1 MISCYYDIVL
11 RKRKGWKNIMKKQF
25 KVLARLVTT
34 AVMAAA
40 LSGCSS
46 QGAGKKKTPEKKISL
61 SEKAKTLTEGESF
74 TLMVKNGSE
83 KMDAKSKNPSIAALE
98 KVAKTKA
105 DYKVTAVKAGETEIV
120 FKKDSKTYSCKVTV
134 NAKPVSVDKTTVQ
147 SSQNKVSQS
156 QPSNTNNG
164 TSTGSSTQAS
174 GSSSHNAAISKS
186 QSKNSVQSSNTPRKT
201 NTPSN
206 ASRNRSNASSNRRTP
221 STQSSQNN
229 NARQS
234 QSKSGRSSGSSGN
247 SVTTR
252 ETKRTY
258 NNPSDPEHS
267 GYVSDY
273 EGFSGHDD
281 WTAIDDND

>member
-1 MISCYYDIVL
+1 
-11 RKRKGWKNIMKKQF
+11 MKKQVKIIGVVAAVAVIATAGF
-25 KVLARLVTT
+25 FALGARE
-34 AVMAAA
+34 
-40 LSGCSS
+40 
-46 QGAGKKKTPEKKISL
+46 KKAPEKKISL

-74 TLMVKNGSE
+74 TLKVKNGDS
-83 KMDAKSKNPSIAALE
+83 KVSAKTKDKDVASVE

-120 FKKDSKTYSCKVTV
+120 FRKDNKTYSCKVTV
-134 NAKPVSVDKTTVQ
+134 NAKPVPVDKTTVQ

-164 TSTGSSTQAS
+164 TPTGSSTQAS

-206 ASRNRSNASSNRRTP
+206 TSRNRSNASSNRRTP

-281 WTAIDDND
+281 WTAIDDNDYLKMQLINAMKIY

>member
-11 RKRKGWKNIMKKQF
+11 RKRKGWKNIMKKQVKIIGGVAAVAVIATAGF
-25 KVLARLVTT
+25 FALGARE
-34 AVMAAA
+34 
-40 LSGCSS
+40 
-46 QGAGKKKTPEKKISL
+46 KKAPEKKISL

-74 TLMVKNGSE
+74 TLKVKNGSE
-83 KMDAKSKNPSIAALE
+83 KMDAKSKNPSVAALE
-98 KVAKTKA
+98 KVDKTKA

-134 NAKPVSVDKTTVQ
+134 NAKPVPVDKTTVQ

-164 TSTGSSTQAS
+164 TPTGSSTQAS

-234 QSKSGRSSGSSGN
+234 QSKSGRNSGSSGN
-247 SVTTR
+247 SVTTKKTGER
-252 ETKRTY
+252 KPYGNDGNYYE
-258 NNPSDPEHS
+258 
-267 GYVSDY
+267 DY

>member
-1 MISCYYDIVL
+1 
-11 RKRKGWKNIMKKQF
+11 MKKQVKIIGGVAAVAVIATAGF
-25 KVLARLVTT
+25 FALGARE
-34 AVMAAA
+34 
-40 LSGCSS
+40 
-46 QGAGKKKTPEKKISL
+46 KKAPEKKISL

-74 TLMVKNGSE
+74 TLKVKNGDS
-83 KMDAKSKNPSIAALE
+83 KVSAKTKDKDVASVE

-120 FKKDSKTYSCKVTV
+120 FRKDNKTYSCKVTV
-134 NAKPVSVDKTTVQ
+134 NAKPVPVDKTTVQ

-164 TSTGSSTQAS
+164 TPTGSSTQAS

-206 ASRNRSNASSNRRTP
+206 TSRNRSNASSNRRTP

>member
-1 MISCYYDIVL
+1 
-11 RKRKGWKNIMKKQF
+11 MKKQF

-61 SEKAKTLTEGESF
+61 SEKAKTLNEGESF
-74 TLMVKNGSE
+74 TLKVKNG
-83 KMDAKSKNPSIAALE
+83 DSKTKAESKDTSVASVE
-98 KVAKTKA
+98 KVAKTA
-105 DYKVTAVKAGETEIV
+105 ENYKVTAVKAGETEIV

-134 NAKPVSVDKTTVQ
+134 NAKPVPVDKTTVQ

-164 TSTGSSTQAS
+164 TPTGSSTQAS

-206 ASRNRSNASSNRRTP
+206 ASRNRSNASSNRRTT

-234 QSKSGRSSGSSGN
+234 QSKSGRNSGSSGN
-247 SVTTR
+247 SVTTKKTGER
-252 ETKRTY
+252 KPYGNDGNYYE
-258 NNPSDPEHS
+258 
-267 GYVSDY
+267 DY

>member
-11 RKRKGWKNIMKKQF
+11 RKRKGWKSIMKKQVKIIGGVAAVAVIATAGF
-25 KVLARLVTT
+25 FALGARE
-34 AVMAAA
+34 
-40 LSGCSS
+40 
-46 QGAGKKKTPEKKISL
+46 KKAPEKKISL

-74 TLMVKNGSE
+74 TLKVKNGDS
-83 KMDAKSKNPSIAALE
+83 KVSAKTKDKDVASVE

-120 FKKDSKTYSCKVTV
+120 FRKDNKTYSCKVTV
-134 NAKPVSVDKTTVQ
+134 NAKPVPVDKTTVQ

-164 TSTGSSTQAS
+164 TPTGSSTQAS

-186 QSKNSVQSSNTPRKT
+186 KSKNSVHSSITQRKT

-206 ASRNRSNASSNRRTP
+206 TSRNRSNASSNRRTP

>member
-11 RKRKGWKNIMKKQF
+11 RKRKGWKNIMKKQV
-25 KVLARLVTT
+25 KIIGGVAAVAVIAT
-34 AVMAAA
+34 AGFFA
-40 LSGCSS
+40 L
-46 QGAGKKKTPEKKISL
+46 GAGKKKAPEKKISL

-74 TLMVKNGSE
+74 TLKVKNGSE

-134 NAKPVSVDKTTVQ
+134 NAKPVPVDKTTVQ

-164 TSTGSSTQAS
+164 TPTGSSTQAS

-206 ASRNRSNASSNRRTP
+206 TSRNRSDASSNRRTP

-234 QSKSGRSSGSSGN
+234 QSKSGRNSGSSGN
-247 SVTTR
+247 SVTTKKTGER
-252 ETKRTY
+252 KPYGNDGNYYE
-258 NNPSDPEHS
+258 
-267 GYVSDY
+267 DY

>member
-11 RKRKGWKNIMKKQF
+11 RKRKGWKSIMKKQVKIIGGVAAVAVIATAGF
-25 KVLARLVTT
+25 FALGARE
-34 AVMAAA
+34 
-40 LSGCSS
+40 
-46 QGAGKKKTPEKKISL
+46 KKAPEKKISL

-74 TLMVKNGSE
+74 TLKVKNGDS
-83 KMDAKSKNPSIAALE
+83 KVSAKTKDKDVASVE

-120 FKKDSKTYSCKVTV
+120 FRKDNKTYSCKVTV
-134 NAKPVSVDKTTVQ
+134 NAKPVPVDKTTVQ

-164 TSTGSSTQAS
+164 TPTGSSTQAS

-206 ASRNRSNASSNRRTP
+206 TSRNRSNASSNRRTP

>member
-11 RKRKGWKNIMKKQF
+11 RKRKGWKNIMKKQI
-25 KVLARLVTT
+25 KIIGGVAAVAVIAT
-34 AVMAAA
+34 AGFFA
-40 LSGCSS
+40 L
-46 QGAGKKKTPEKKISL
+46 GAGKKKAPEKKISL

-74 TLMVKNGSE
+74 TLKVKNGSE

-134 NAKPVSVDKTTVQ
+134 NAKPVPVDKTTVQ

-164 TSTGSSTQAS
+164 TPTGSSTQAS

-234 QSKSGRSSGSSGN
+234 QSKSGRNSGSSGN
-247 SVTTR
+247 SVTTKKTGER
-252 ETKRTY
+252 KPYGNDGNYYE
-258 NNPSDPEHS
+258 
-267 GYVSDY
+267 DY

>member
-11 RKRKGWKNIMKKQF
+11 RKRKGWKNIMKKQVKIIGGVAAVAVIATASF
-25 KVLARLVTT
+25 FALGARE
-34 AVMAAA
+34 
-40 LSGCSS
+40 
-46 QGAGKKKTPEKKISL
+46 KKAPEKEISL

-74 TLMVKNGSE
+74 TLKVKNGDSKTSARSKDEDIASVE
-83 KMDAKSKNPSIAALE
+83 KI
-98 KVAKTKA
+98 AKTKA
-105 DYKVTAVKAGETEIV
+105 DYKVTGVKAGTTEIV
-120 FKKDSKTYSCKVTV
+120 FKKASKDITCKVTV
-134 NAKPVSVDKTTVQ
+134 NAKSVPVDKTTVQ

-156 QPSNTNNG
+156 KPSNTNNG
-164 TSTGSSTQAS
+164 TPT

-206 ASRNRSNASSNRRTP
+206 ASRKRSDASSNRRTP

-229 NARQS
+229 NARQN
-234 QSKSGRSSGSSGN
+234 QSKSGRNSDSSGN
-247 SVTTR
+247 SVTTKKTGER
-252 ETKRTY
+252 KPYGNDGNYYE
-258 NNPSDPEHS
+258 
-267 GYVSDY
+267 DY

>member
-1 MISCYYDIVL
+1 
-11 RKRKGWKNIMKKQF
+11 MKKQV

-34 AVMAAA
+34 AVMVAA

-46 QGAGKKKTPEKKISL
+46 QEAGKKETPEKEISL

-74 TLMVKNGSE
+74 TLKVKNGSE

-134 NAKPVSVDKTTVQ
+134 NAKPVPVDKTTVQ

-164 TSTGSSTQAS
+164 TPTGSSTQAS

-206 ASRNRSNASSNRRTP
+206 ASRNRSDASSNRRTP

-234 QSKSGRSSGSSGN
+234 QSKSGRSSDSSGN

>member
-1 MISCYYDIVL
+1 MGE
-11 RKRKGWKNIMKKQF
+11 KRKGWKNIMKKQF

-74 TLMVKNGSE
+74 TLKVKNGSE

-120 FKKDSKTYSCKVTV
+120 FKKDSKKKDSKTYSCKVTV
-134 NAKPVSVDKTTVQ
+134 NAKPVPVDKTTVQ

-164 TSTGSSTQAS
+164 TPTGSSTQAS

-234 QSKSGRSSGSSGN
+234 QSKSGRNSGSSGN
-247 SVTTR
+247 SVTTKKTGER
-252 ETKRTY
+252 KPYGNDGNYYE
-258 NNPSDPEHS
+258 
-267 GYVSDY
+267 DY

>member
-11 RKRKGWKNIMKKQF
+11 RKRKGWKSIMKKQVKIIGGVAAVAVIATAGF
-25 KVLARLVTT
+25 FALGARE
-34 AVMAAA
+34 
-40 LSGCSS
+40 
-46 QGAGKKKTPEKKISL
+46 KKAPEKKISL

-74 TLMVKNGSE
+74 TLKVKNGDS
-83 KMDAKSKNPSIAALE
+83 KVSAKTKDKDVASVE

-120 FKKDSKTYSCKVTV
+120 FRKENKTYSCKVSV
-134 NAKPVSVDKTTVQ
+134 KAKPVPVDKTTVQ

-164 TSTGSSTQAS
+164 TPTGSSTQAS

-206 ASRNRSNASSNRRTP
+206 TSRNRSNASSNRRTP

>member
-11 RKRKGWKNIMKKQF
+11 RKRKGWKSIMKKQVKIIGGVAAVAVIATAGF
-25 KVLARLVTT
+25 FALGARE
-34 AVMAAA
+34 
-40 LSGCSS
+40 
-46 QGAGKKKTPEKKISL
+46 KKAPEKKISL

-74 TLMVKNGSE
+74 TLKVKNGDS
-83 KMDAKSKNPSIAALE
+83 KVSAKTKDKDVASVE

-120 FKKDSKTYSCKVTV
+120 FRKDNKTYSCKVTV
-134 NAKPVSVDKTTVQ
+134 NAKPVPVDKTTVQ

-164 TSTGSSTQAS
+164 TPTGSSTQAS

-206 ASRNRSNASSNRRTP
+206 TSRNRSNASYNRRTP

>member
-1 MISCYYDIVL
+1 
-11 RKRKGWKNIMKKQF
+11 MKKQV
-25 KVLARLVTT
+25 KIIGGV
-34 AVMAAA
+34 AAA
-40 LSGCSS
+40 AVIATAGFFAL
-46 QGAGKKKTPEKKISL
+46 GARKKKAPEKKISL
-61 SEKAKTLTEGESF
+61 SEKVKTLTEGDSF
-74 TLMVKNGSE
+74 TLKVKNGDS
-83 KMDAKSKNPSIAALE
+83 KVSAKSKDKDVASVE

-134 NAKPVSVDKTTVQ
+134 NAKPVPVDKTTVQ

-164 TSTGSSTQAS
+164 TPTGSSTQAS

-206 ASRNRSNASSNRRTP
+206 ASRNRSDASSNRRTP

-234 QSKSGRSSGSSGN
+234 QSKSGRSSDSSGN

>member
-11 RKRKGWKNIMKKQF
+11 RKRKGWKNNMKKQV

-34 AVMAAA
+34 AVMVAA

-46 QGAGKKKTPEKKISL
+46 QETGKREAPEKEISL

-74 TLMVKNGSE
+74 TLKVKNGDS
-83 KMDAKSKNPSIAALE
+83 KVSAKSKDKDVASVE

-134 NAKPVSVDKTTVQ
+134 NAKPVPVDKTTVQ

-164 TSTGSSTQAS
+164 TPKGSSTQAS

-221 STQSSQNN
+221 STQSSKNN

-247 SVTTR
+247 SVTTKKTGER
-252 ETKRTY
+252 KPYGDDGNYFE
-258 NNPSDPEHS
+258 
-267 GYVSDY
+267 DY

>member
-46 QGAGKKKTPEKKISL
+46 QGAGKKTPEKKISL

-74 TLMVKNGSE
+74 TLKVKNGDSKTSARSKDEDIASVE
-83 KMDAKSKNPSIAALE
+83 KI
-98 KVAKTKA
+98 AKTKA
-105 DYKVTAVKAGETEIV
+105 DYKVTGVKAGTTEIV
-120 FKKDSKTYSCKVTV
+120 FKKASKDITCKVTV
-134 NAKPVSVDKTTVQ
+134 NAKPVPVDKTTVQ

-164 TSTGSSTQAS
+164 TPTGSSTQAS

-234 QSKSGRSSGSSGN
+234 QPKSGRSSGSSGN
-247 SVTTR
+247 SVTTKKTGER
-252 ETKRTY
+252 KPYGDDGNYFE
-258 NNPSDPEHS
+258 
-267 GYVSDY
+267 DY